1 MPLKAAFLFIAPDCD
16 PAQHR
21 AVIDSPA
28 VQLSV
33 VGVKNYADAQQ
44 AAARLVQDGVAAIEL
59 CAGFG
64 SEGVALVA
72 QAAGDRAI
80 VGAVRFALH
89 PAFQHQSGDKL
100 FK

>member
-44 AAARLVQDGVAAIEL
+44 AAARSGKPWRTLDSSRPL
-59 CAGFG
+59 AG
-64 SEGVALVA
+64 
-72 QAAGDRAI
+72 
-80 VGAVRFALH
+80 
-89 PAFQHQSGDKL
+89 
-100 FK
+100 